1 MPKQSLKSEDKR
13 NVTEEIREYV
23 EKRIEL
29 ATLSLSEQLAQ
40 IFADSMQ
47 KALGLILLS
56 LALFY
61 AWFGLGFYLGGLI
74 GMVSVGFFIAS
85 LPLFILGYILFKR
98 RSQKLTDKIKAELVG
113 KVMENFDSERENNQK
128 NEKEAN
134 SEQ

>member
-1 MPKQSLKSEDKR
+1 MPEQSEKTEDKKKI
-13 NVTEEIREYV
+13 TDEIREYV

-40 IFADSMQ
+40 IFADSIQ

-85 LPLFILGYILFKR
+85 LPLFILGYVLFKR
-98 RSQKLTDKIKAELVG
+98 SSQKLTDKIKAELVG
-113 KVMENFDSERENNQK
+113 KVMDNFDSERENNQK
-128 NEKEAN
+128 KVKEMN
-134 SEQ
+134 SE